1 MLGNGF
7 GGGYN
12 QPYGR
17 KYPASRLGL
26 HQHSLR
32 DSPMAPRRIN
42 RSEARRDFLKTS
54 AGLGAF
60 SILSSGVHA
69 SSASVLK
76 IGLVGCGGRGT
87 GAASQALRADK
98 ETELVAVGDMFD
110 DRLQGSLA
118 QLKGDGEIGA
128 RVKVSPDACFT
139 GFDAYKKVIDS
150 GVDVVLLASPPGF
163 RPMHIEAAVAAG
175 KHIFAEKPVAVDGPG
190 CRRVLEACRQA
201 KEKNLAVV
209 SGLCWRYDRPKRETM
224 KRIHDGAL
232 GELHTLHTNY
242 NVGSLWMRKRQPT
255 WTDMEYQLRNW
266 YYYAWLSGDH
276 NVEQHIHSLDKC
288 RWALKDEN
296 PIAAY
301 GLGGRQVRNSSD
313 FGHIFDH
320 HAVVYEFKSGAKVF
334 SYTRQQDGCY
344 NDVNDYFQG
353 SKGFCNV
360 MKHTITGPDAWTYRR
375 DGAEIDMYQSEHNEL
390 FASIRAGKP
399 INDGE
404 WMTHSSLMAIL
415 GRMATYTGKRITWE
429 QALNSKEVLA
439 PGTLVLDDQ
448 KLPTPPVALPGKTP
462 FA

>member
-26 HQHSLR
+26 YQHSLR

-139 GFDAYKKVIDS
+139 GFDAYKKVIES

-296 PIAAY
+296 
-301 GLGGRQVRNSSD
+301 
-313 FGHIFDH
+313 
-320 HAVVYEFKSGAKVF
+320 
-334 SYTRQQDGCY
+334 YTRQQDGCY